1 MSRFPREDYASLSPY
16 DPGRRAVEVDLSDNT
31 NLWGPSP
38 AALSAVRNAAEEVL
52 ARYPSV
58 YAGPLKEAVAQR
70 FRIPVEAITTGCGS
84 DDLLDSAFRAA
95 LFPPGVLSYPGPSFS
110 MVETFGVMNGLRP
123 RRVDWATAEADPGTL
138 LEGDPAVVYLCRP
151 NNPTGVSLSRD
162 WVLELL
168 DLSGPR
174 GPLVVMDEAYA
185 DFAQD
190 DFLLE
195 ALDRPRLLVLRT
207 LSKLY
212 GLAGMRVGFGVGS
225 KALIREVEKSRG
237 PYKVTHIS
245 QRAAVAALSDTSGW
259 AEEMV
264 EKTVENRERL
274 RRELEDRG
282 FEPLPSQGNF
292 LLVPLRSGP
301 AEEVNEALRRDGVSA
316 RPFSGLPPVGEALRV
331 SIGPWVYMERFLA
344 ALQGALPAGTPEEDG
359 Q

>member
-1 MSRFPREDYASLSPY
+1 
-16 DPGRRAVEVDLSDNT
+16 VEVDLSDNT
-31 NLWGPSP
+31 NLWGPNP
-38 AALSAVRNAAEEVL
+38 AALDAVRNTSEEVL
-52 ARYPSV
+52 SRYPSV

-123 RRVDWATAEADPGTL
+123 RRVDWAAAEVDPRTL

-151 NNPTGVSLSRD
+151 NNPTGASLPRD

-174 GPLVVMDEAYA
+174 GPLVVLDEAYA
-185 DFAQD
+185 DFARD
-190 DFLLE
+190 DFLQE
-195 ALDRPRLLVLRT
+195 ALDHPRLLVLRT

-225 KALIREVEKSRG
+225 EALIREVEKSRG

-245 QRAAVAALSDTSGW
+245 QSAAVAALSDTSGW
-259 AEEMV
+259 AQEMV
-264 EKTVENRERL
+264 EMTLENRERL

-282 FEPLPSQGNF
+282 FEPLPSQANF
-292 LLVPLRSGP
+292 LLVPVRFGSAVTL
-301 AEEVNEALRRDGVSA
+301 NEALRRDGISA
-316 RPFSGLPPVGEALRV
+316 RPFSGLPEVGEALRV

-344 ALQGALPAGTPEEDG
+344 ALEDAAPKGPTEENES
-359 Q
+359 